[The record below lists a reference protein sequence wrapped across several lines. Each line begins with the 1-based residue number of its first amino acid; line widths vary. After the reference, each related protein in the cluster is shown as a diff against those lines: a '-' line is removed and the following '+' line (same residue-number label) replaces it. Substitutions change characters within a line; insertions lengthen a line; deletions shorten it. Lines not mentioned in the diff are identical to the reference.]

1 VGVPPLPSGPAKTG
15 QSSAPDIGAALERWA
30 AEAQVRLLKA
40 NAAGDVAAFQ
50 TLAEE
55 AEQGV
60 DHAPNPHTRAILLA
74 TAAMARFALF
84 HLGKDRKDNGI
95 ASFKEF
101 KEGFETAPDRQE
113 AATGF
118 GQAVLA
124 LSKQGFVTRKL
135 LGLMGVS
142 VGKSDA
148 QAVSD
153 ALAGFP
159 EDALSQLLRQRL
171 AHWCKDGGAEK
182 EAAAK
187 VAALKAKGGAS
198 AAQVAKMDQWLA
210 GLEKQASQ
218 HAK

>member
-1 VGVPPLPSGPAKTG
+1 LT
-15 QSSAPDIGAALERWA
+15 
-30 AEAQVRLLKA
+30 
-40 NAAGDVAAFQ
+40 
-50 TLAEE
+50 
-55 AEQGV
+55 
-60 DHAPNPHTRAILLA
+60 

-84 HLGKDRKDNGI
+84 HLGKDKKRNGV
-95 ASFKEF
+95 ASFREF
-101 KEGFETAPDRQE
+101 KEAFELAPGRQE

-118 GQAVLA
+118 GQTVLA

-135 LGLMGVS
+135 LGLLGVS
-142 VGKSDA
+142 VDKSDA
-148 QAVSD
+148 RAVSD
-153 ALAGFP
+153 ALAGLP

-171 AHWCKDGGAEK
+171 AHWCKDGVAEK

-210 GLEKQASQ
+210 GVEKQASQ